1 MRRQKIRS
9 TKAIAVLLTV
19 SLLIW
24 GTVQV
29 KNSAGQLLKRAGM
42 IAAILT
48 MPEGGL
54 MSLEDAMAP
63 DRHIP
68 AQQISSV
75 APPGPYNPEDTSSS
89 EETTSTEPLPPDEP
103 SPNIPEQYKGKI
115 IAKNMSNKDNNKMV
129 PYKNTRINNY
139 TSMTPQRIAQKLELA
154 NTVKLDDTTKP
165 QVLIMH
171 THATESYT
179 PGAGKYYD
187 KRYNWRSSDNN
198 NNMVAVGAVLA
209 KELEAAGIGVIHD
222 TTQHDYPSYNGAYER
237 SEETVKAYLK
247 KYPTIKVVFDLHRD
261 AIAQGDEEIVK
272 PVININGK
280 DAAQMM
286 IIACVDDGKIGI
298 PNWEQNFRFAANLGD
313 HIETVYPELTR
324 PIFLSYRKYNQH
336 LTTGSLLLEFGTHA
350 SSLEEA
356 KYSAEL
362 VGKAVASFFKQ

>member
-1 MRRQKIRS
+1 
-9 TKAIAVLLTV
+9 
-19 SLLIW
+19 
-24 GTVQV
+24 
-29 KNSAGQLLKRAGM
+29 
-42 IAAILT
+42 
-48 MPEGGL
+48 
-54 MSLEDAMAP
+54 
-63 DRHIP
+63 
-68 AQQISSV
+68 
-75 APPGPYNPEDTSSS
+75 
-89 EETTSTEPLPPDEP
+89 
-103 SPNIPEQYKGKI
+103 
-115 IAKNMSNKDNNKMV
+115 MV
-129 PYKNTRINNY
+129 PYKNARINNY
-139 TSMTPQRIAQKLELA
+139 TSMTPERIAQKLEPV
-154 NTVKLDDTTKP
+154 NSVKLTNTTKP

-179 PGAGKYYD
+179 PGTGKYYD

-198 NNMVAVGAVLA
+198 SNMVAVGAALA

-247 KYPTIKVVFDLHRD
+247 RYPTIKVVFDIHRD
-261 AIAQGDEEIVK
+261 AIEQGDNEIVK
-272 PVININGK
+272 PVVNINGK

-298 PNWEQNFRFAANLGD
+298 PNWEQNFRFAANLND

-362 VGKAVASFFKQ
+362 VGKAVASFFKE